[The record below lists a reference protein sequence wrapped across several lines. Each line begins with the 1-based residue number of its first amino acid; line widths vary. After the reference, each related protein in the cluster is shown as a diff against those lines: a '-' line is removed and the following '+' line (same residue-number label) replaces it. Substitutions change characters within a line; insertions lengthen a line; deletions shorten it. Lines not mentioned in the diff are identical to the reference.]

1 MINVQLGS
9 SIYMDRRTRMSAT
22 AGPKPEPEPVK
33 VFDTQQESEAMVV
46 HGLLTS
52 AGIESMVNSLEANQA
67 LWPGV
72 GGVGVFV
79 NPSQADEA
87 RRIIEEY
94 NQAETDIEEVD
105 DSEVEDIS

>member
-1 MINVQLGS
+1 NIQHHAIIINEEEQ
-9 SIYMDRRTRMSAT
+9 MSAT
-22 AGPKPEPEPVK
+22 AGRKPEPEPVK

-52 AGIESMVNSLEANQA
+52 AGIESMVNSLEADQA

-94 NQAETDIEEVD
+94 SQVETDIEEAD
-105 DSEVEDIS
+105 SSEVEDIS

>member
-1 MINVQLGS
+1 
-9 SIYMDRRTRMSAT
+9 
-22 AGPKPEPEPVK
+22 
-33 VFDTQQESEAMVV
+33 
-46 HGLLTS
+46 
-52 AGIESMVNSLEANQA
+52 MVNSLEADQA

-94 NQAETDIEEVD
+94 SQVETDIEEAD
-105 DSEVEDIS
+105 TSDVEDIS

>member
-1 MINVQLGS
+1 MMDVQHHS
-9 SIYMDRRTRMSAT
+9 SIYLHRRTRMNAT

-33 VFDTQQESEAMVV
+33 VFDTRQESEAMVV

-52 AGIESMVNSLEANQA
+52 AGIESMVTSLEADQA

-94 NQAETDIEEVD
+94 NQAETDIEEV
-105 DSEVEDIS
+105 EEEGEDAR

>member
-1 MINVQLGS
+1 
-9 SIYMDRRTRMSAT
+9 MSAT

-52 AGIESMVNSLEANQA
+52 AGIESIVNSLEADQA

-94 NQAETDIEEVD
+94 NQAEIDIEEVD
-105 DSEVEDIS
+105 DSEAGDIS